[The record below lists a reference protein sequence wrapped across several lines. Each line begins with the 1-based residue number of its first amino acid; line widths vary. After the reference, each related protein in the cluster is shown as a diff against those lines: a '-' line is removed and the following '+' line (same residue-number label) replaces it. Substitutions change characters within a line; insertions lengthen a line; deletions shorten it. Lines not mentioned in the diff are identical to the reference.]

1 MGSSHTGKRPHA
13 SADIGGA
20 GGGEVRLLGIVRLPV
35 PARSPRRRDP
45 SFGAGSLVDGREPP
59 MLRLDLSDAFLVDL
73 APLGGGGTTED
84 DGFQEAWK
92 AQGRGVAVR

>member
-1 MGSSHTGKRPHA
+1 
-13 SADIGGA
+13 
-20 GGGEVRLLGIVRLPV
+20 
-35 PARSPRRRDP
+35 
-45 SFGAGSLVDGREPP
+45 